1 MKNSNYIIN
10 GILLVAVIFSFH
22 SCNKGSDVKSQE
34 SFSSSSESTSFHL
47 PIAYVR
53 TDSLFS
59 NYKFSVDLSDALMKF
74 RDDKVLIL
82 RRQEDRLQKEAAD
95 FREKQER
102 NVFITAEKTQQE
114 INRLTRMQQDLEKL
128 MASTEM
134 EIATEQA
141 RITQQ
146 LHDTIVASVKLFNTP
161 KKYEMILT
169 NVGTDNILYADP
181 SYDITLEVIEFL
193 NARYVPEAK

>member
-34 SFSSSSESTSFHL
+34 SFSSFSESTGFHL

-181 SYDITLEVIEFL
+181 SYDITLEIIEFL